1 LDRHGGEHSGKCSF
15 GRRSYV
21 VTSWGRRWS
30 VYLFN
35 IVVVLL
41 KFTLLD
47 KRLLWLIGVPAA
59 VLALLIPLV

>member
-1 LDRHGGEHSGKCSF
+1 M
-15 GRRSYV
+15 
-21 VTSWGRRWS
+21 SWDSAGQ

-41 KFTLLD
+41 KSTLLD
-47 KRLLWLIGVPAA
+47 KRLFWLIGVPAA

>member
-1 LDRHGGEHSGKCSF
+1 M
-15 GRRSYV
+15 
-21 VTSWGRRWS
+21 SWGLVGQ

-59 VLALLIPLV
+59 VSALLIPLV

>member
-1 LDRHGGEHSGKCSF
+1 M
-15 GRRSYV
+15 
-21 VTSWGRRWS
+21 SWGPAGQ

-35 IVVVLL
+35 IIVVLL

-47 KRLLWLIGVPAA
+47 KRLFWLIGVLAA

>member
-1 LDRHGGEHSGKCSF
+1 M
-15 GRRSYV
+15 
-21 VTSWGRRWS
+21 SWGRRRS

-47 KRLLWLIGVPAA
+47 KRLFWLIGVPAA
-59 VLALLIPLV
+59 VLTLLIPLV

>member
-1 LDRHGGEHSGKCSF
+1 M
-15 GRRSYV
+15 
-21 VTSWGRRWS
+21 SWDSAGQ

-41 KFTLLD
+41 KSTLLD
-47 KRLLWLIGVPAA
+47 KRLFWLIRVPAA